1 MFFINPKILQ
11 DYHLETGHI
20 SPNDFRTLISWLKN
34 DSDRILWSG
43 KTFEMG
49 LSTSIFLQHQKRKD
63 LWAFSLR
70 NKHNDLCGYAELVKR
85 TNLQFNLCRVIV
97 KPTLRR
103 RGLGKFLCREVM
115 RYAKKQMGCA
125 RMILNTLENNSSAR
139 SCYRSLGFETLE
151 VKSNSR
157 KFEDQWGKLI
167 IMGIILPSQSE
178 RKN

>member
-1 MFFINPKILQ
+1 M
-11 DYHLETGHI
+11 I
-20 SPNDFRTLISWLKN
+20 SRHWFHGWKMTPIESFGREKPLKWDFPRLFSSSIKRE
-34 DSDRILWSG
+34 RIFG
-43 KTFEMG
+43 P
-49 LSTSIFLQHQKRKD
+49 
-63 LWAFSLR
+63 FSLR

-103 RGLGKFLCREVM
+103 KGLGKFLCREVT